1 GGETPAGAGRG
12 SGRWGVPAIGGGG
25 GGVGRVPLADPGGA
39 AVRSAVRGQFLPL
52 RLPVTAGAA
61 PVLRSYSLSG
71 PPAATRYRVSVK
83 REPHGAGSQFV
94 HARLRPGDLLEAAAP
109 RGTFLLRSG
118 RRPVLLISAGVGAT
132 PVLSMLHALAAA

>member
-1 GGETPAGAGRG
+1 GGGA
-12 SGRWGVPAIGGGG
+12 VPATRGERGWVVGG
-25 GGVGRVPLADPGGA
+25 PLADPGGA
-39 AVRSAVRGQFLPL
+39 AVPSAVPGQFLTL

-118 RRPVLLISAGVGAT
+118 R
-132 PVLSMLHALAAA
+132 